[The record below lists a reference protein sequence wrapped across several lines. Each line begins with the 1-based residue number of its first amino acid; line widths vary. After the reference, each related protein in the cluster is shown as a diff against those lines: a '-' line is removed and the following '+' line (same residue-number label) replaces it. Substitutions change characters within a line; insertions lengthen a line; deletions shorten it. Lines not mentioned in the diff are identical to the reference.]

1 MRPSTVQIT
10 PPNTED
16 LAHYAHT
23 VAGMHKALHRIFAN
37 KKAISDS
44 LLRTAAALRTISASN
59 GGKNSTTPTL
69 PSR

>member
-1 MRPSTVQIT
+1 MHPASNRIT
-10 PPNTED
+10 PPDTED
-16 LAHYAHT
+16 LAHYART

-59 GGKNSTTPTL
+59 AGKNPASSQP
-69 PSR
+69 PSC

>member
-1 MRPSTVQIT
+1 MHPASNRVT
-10 PPNTED
+10 PPNSED

-23 VAGMHKALHRIFAN
+23 VAGMHRALHRIFTN

-59 GGKNSTTPTL
+59 GGKNSTTPTP
-69 PSR
+69 PSC